1 MKAFLLVFVLASFAW
16 GADTRLDGARQ
27 ALQDGLPQV
36 AIYKLRQ
43 APGRKFA
50 KEDQTAAERLLARAL
65 FAAGRFDESA
75 SLLENSGDS
84 DGESKFWLAEN
95 YAALNK
101 PAKALPL
108 YQGLSRDENF
118 AARAAIGAAKMLD
131 ALGRASEASEELSI
145 FLNKNPASGEAAL
158 KLAEIRLDLGD
169 PAGAIGVLSAREFSP
184 QEQPDAA
191 FLVAR
196 ALLAS
201 GEPAGAEEKLRT
213 IKDPPARLAAGVTVA
228 LSECRLLQ
236 EDPGEAEKI
245 METYIEENSRLPG
258 LPAAFAALDRV
269 YVYEG
274 AASSTELRR
283 WTADTKNGQRSA
295 LALFYLARNEARS
308 SKGEKSRQLF
318 GDFLAQYPSHF
329 LANEARAELSASQ
342 IAAGRAQ
349 EALQTAQAG
358 RGFRNSFVRGQAQ
371 AASGRYKEAA
381 ASFLQASGATE
392 LEVTALENSAI
403 CALLAGI
410 PEADNEAMRRIVKR
424 PSFAPTVERIRF
436 FEAMRQ
442 AATRLPGARD
452 LLRKIADGESAY
464 SQRARLALAEWAFL
478 QDSAGDAGAE
488 LRRISTDDPAT
499 KERTDYLAIFQ
510 SDTADGES
518 DAQVAKLAE
527 SFMAQYPDSRYEPHV
542 RMKLGETFY
551 RRGDYLGARGQ
562 FGIVAERFSDSPLAE
577 KAVFLTAQAMA
588 RSLDPAEMEEA
599 IEIFE
604 HVVKSGG
611 PLSLR
616 ARLAQAGLLNALKR
630 PEEALGVLDRIL
642 ESKPDPEL
650 RYTVLIEKGDTLFS
664 QGAQDAE
671 KYRSAIASWKQV
683 SEDPAAPKMW
693 SHQALAKMGAACE
706 KLGNYDA
713 ALDCYYGAFSQGQKG
728 GPEYFWFYKAGFD
741 AARLLESQKLWKE
754 AIAVYEKIGS
764 VDGPRAEEARDR
776 INRLR
781 LENFIWEN

>member
-1 MKAFLLVFVLASFAW
+1 MKAFLLVFVLASFAM

-169 PAGAIGVLSAREFSP
+169 PGGAIGVLSAREFSP

-295 LALFYLARNEARS
+295 LALFYLARNEARLEQ
-308 SKGEKSRQLF
+308 GREE
-318 GDFLAQYPSHF
+318 P
-329 LANEARAELSASQ
+329 
-342 IAAGRAQ
+342 AA
-349 EALQTAQAG
+349 
-358 RGFRNSFVRGQAQ
+358 
-371 AASGRYKEAA
+371 
-381 ASFLQASGATE
+381 
-392 LEVTALENSAI
+392 
-403 CALLAGI
+403 
-410 PEADNEAMRRIVKR
+410 
-424 PSFAPTVERIRF
+424 IR
-436 FEAMRQ
+436 
-442 AATRLPGARD
+442 
-452 LLRKIADGESAY
+452 
-464 SQRARLALAEWAFL
+464 
-478 QDSAGDAGAE
+478 
-488 LRRISTDDPAT
+488 
-499 KERTDYLAIFQ
+499 
-510 SDTADGES
+510 
-518 DAQVAKLAE
+518 
-527 SFMAQYPDSRYEPHV
+527 
-542 RMKLGETFY
+542 
-551 RRGDYLGARGQ
+551 
-562 FGIVAERFSDSPLAE
+562 RFS
-577 KAVFLTAQAMA
+577 
-588 RSLDPAEMEEA
+588 
-599 IEIFE
+599 
-604 HVVKSGG
+604 
-611 PLSLR
+611 
-616 ARLAQAGLLNALKR
+616 R
-630 PEEALGVLDRIL
+630 PI
-642 ESKPDPEL
+642 SKPL
-650 RYTVLIEKGDTLFS
+650 
-664 QGAQDAE
+664 
-671 KYRSAIASWKQV
+671 
-683 SEDPAAPKMW
+683 
-693 SHQALAKMGAACE
+693 
-706 KLGNYDA
+706 
-713 ALDCYYGAFSQGQKG
+713 
-728 GPEYFWFYKAGFD
+728 
-741 AARLLESQKLWKE
+741 
-754 AIAVYEKIGS
+754 
-764 VDGPRAEEARDR
+764 PRE
-776 INRLR
+776 
-781 LENFIWEN
+781 